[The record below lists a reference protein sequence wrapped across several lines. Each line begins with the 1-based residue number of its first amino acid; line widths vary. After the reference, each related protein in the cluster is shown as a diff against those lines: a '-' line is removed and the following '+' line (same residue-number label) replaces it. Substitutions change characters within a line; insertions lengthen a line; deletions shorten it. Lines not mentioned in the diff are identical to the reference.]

1 MSESRRCKKMEQEN
15 KKTEQK
21 NKKAKKVN
29 KRKSLLNRPLTQNEK
44 VLLSIL
50 GIALIIFLGNYFI
63 LTPQAA
69 KITELETKKYDLDTQ
84 IEEIN
89 TMMKK
94 EADIKKEW
102 QMLERERNEILKN
115 YFPALDQAQI
125 IYLLN
130 DLLPYDN
137 VEISDFSF
145 SEPATETIGQT
156 DVKRM
161 DVTIPFKSNYDGM
174 LELVSTIKQSPRRM
188 SIENLSMDRIDDE
201 EVSGN
206 LSFKVYSLEG
216 LVEEDPNVIFVDI
229 ANNSEYNSIIDSFEG
244 FATSAGNG
252 ENGNAPEEGGAN
264 GETGTT
270 PGESEGAIEVKGDII
285 NDFEVKNYFFIP
297 SHEYVSGNTMASTI
311 KQSGK
316 YSARLEYN
324 IIALQDENRVYLD
337 MINQKIQ
344 LNYPPEKLSLWVY
357 SFAYSPG
364 NLGVRLVTNNG
375 DDIHLN
381 IQEGIS
387 WLGWKNIDINL
398 PNELSMYPIN
408 ITSIYYE
415 VPKNTDDFGVI
426 LFDKLE
432 VFYPHHYESEGVEVS
447 EYFFYKVVSGDTV
460 VDISRRFY
468 GTTDYKNEIMEN
480 NNISS
485 GEILAPGR
493 ILVLKKR

>member
-1 MSESRRCKKMEQEN
+1 M
-15 KKTEQK
+15 EQK
-21 NKKAKKVN
+21 NKKASKS
-29 KRKSLLNRPLTQNEK
+29 RSLLKRPLTQNEK

-50 GIALIIFLGNYFI
+50 GIALVVFLGNYFV

-69 KITELETKKYDLDTQ
+69 KISELETKKNDLDLQ

-89 TMMKK
+89 TMMKR
-94 EADIKKEW
+94 EAEIKKEW
-102 QMLERERNEILKN
+102 GMLERERNEILKN

-130 DLLPYDN
+130 DLLPYDD

-145 SEPATETIGQT
+145 SQPTTETIGDT

-161 DVTIPFKSNYDGM
+161 DITIPFKSSYDGM
-174 LELVSTIKQSPRRM
+174 LELVSTVKGSPRRM
-188 SIENLSMDRIDDE
+188 AIENLSMDRLDDKS
-201 EVSGN
+201 VSGN

-216 LVEEDPNVIFVDI
+216 LVDEDPNVIYVDI
-229 ANNSEYNSIIDSFEG
+229 ADNSDNNNIIDSFES
-244 FATSAGNG
+244 FASPTENEENGGSTGTGGTSG
-252 ENGNAPEEGGAN
+252 ENGSNGNNGG
-264 GETGTT
+264 GSGST
-270 PGESEGAIEVKGDII
+270 PGGSEAETEIKGDII

-297 SHEYVSGNTMASTI
+297 SHEYTSGNVMPSTI

-324 IIALQDENRVYLD
+324 IISLQEENRVYVD
-337 MINQKIQ
+337 ITNQKIQ
-344 LNYPPEKLSLWVY
+344 FNYSPEKLSFWVY

-364 NLGVRLVTNNG
+364 NIGLRITTNNG
-375 DDIHLN
+375 DAMHIKV
-381 IQEGIS
+381 QEGIS
-387 WLGWKNIDINL
+387 WLGWKNLSVDL
-398 PNELSMYPIN
+398 PKELSLYPIK

-415 VPKNTDDFGVI
+415 VPQNTDDFGVI

-432 VFYPHHYESEGVEVS
+432 VFYPHHYETEGQELS
-447 EYFFYKVVSGDTV
+447 EYFFYKVVTGDTIT
-460 VDISRRFY
+460 DISRRFY
-468 GTTDYKNEIMEN
+468 GTTDYKNEIMKN

-485 GEILAPGR
+485 GDVIVPGR

>member
-1 MSESRRCKKMEQEN
+1 MEQEN

-44 VLLSIL
+44 VLLAIL

-145 SEPATETIGQT
+145 SEPATETIGDT

-174 LELVSTIKQSPRRM
+174 LELVSTIKESPRRM

-201 EVSGN
+201 DVSGN

-229 ANNSEYNSIIDSFEG
+229 ADNSEDNNIIDSFEG

-252 ENGNAPEEGGAN
+252 ENGNVPEESGAN
-264 GETGTT
+264 GETPGSGETGTT
-270 PGESEGAIEVKGDII
+270 PGESEGEIEVKGDII

-297 SHEYVSGNTMASTI
+297 SHEYVSGNTLNSTI

-337 MINQKIQ
+337 MTNQKIQ
-344 LNYPPEKLSLWVY
+344 LNYSPEKLSLWVY

-387 WLGWKNIDINL
+387 WLGWKNINIDI
-398 PNELSMYPIN
+398 PKELSLYPIN

-432 VFYPHHYESEGVEVS
+432 VFYPHHYETEGVETS
-447 EYFFYKVVSGDTV
+447 EYFFYKVESGDTV

-468 GTTDYKNEIMEN
+468 GTTDYKNEIMKN

>member
-1 MSESRRCKKMEQEN
+1 MEQRNN
-15 KKTEQK
+15 KP
-21 NKKAKKVN
+21 N
-29 KRKSLLNRPLTQNEK
+29 KRKPRLNRPLTQNEK

-63 LTPQAA
+63 LTPQAE
-69 KITELETKKYDLDTQ
+69 KLSELETKKDDLDIQ

-89 TMMKK
+89 TLMKK
-94 EADIKKEW
+94 ESDIKKEW

-130 DLLPYDN
+130 DLLPYDK

-145 SEPATETIGQT
+145 SQPASETIGET

-161 DVTIPFKSNYDGM
+161 DVTIPFKSDYDGM
-174 LELVSTIKQSPRRM
+174 LELVSVIKESPRRM
-188 SIENLSMDRIDDE
+188 SIENLSMDRIDDK

-216 LVEEDPNVIFVDI
+216 LVDENPNVIFVDI
-229 ANNSEYNSIIDSFEG
+229 ADNSENNNIIDSFEG
-244 FATSAGNG
+244 FTTTAGNS
-252 ENGNAPEEGGAN
+252 ENGNSSEEGGTN
-264 GETGTT
+264 GGTSNSGETGTT
-270 PGESEGAIEVKGDII
+270 PGESEGAVEIKGDII
-285 NDFEVKNYFFIP
+285 NDFEVENYFFIP
-297 SHEYVSGNTMASTI
+297 SYEYVSGNTMASTI

-337 MINQKIQ
+337 MTNQKIQ
-344 LNYPPEKLSLWVY
+344 LNYSPEKMSLWVY

-364 NLGVRLVTNNG
+364 NVGIRLVTNNG
-375 DDIHLN
+375 DAIHLK

-387 WLGWKNIDINL
+387 WLGWKNLNIDL
-398 PNELSMYPIN
+398 PKELSLYPIK

-432 VFYPHHYESEGVEVS
+432 VFYPHHYESEGSEIS

-468 GTTDYKNEIMEN
+468 GTTEYKNEIMKN

>member
-1 MSESRRCKKMEQEN
+1 
-15 KKTEQK
+15 
-21 NKKAKKVN
+21 
-29 KRKSLLNRPLTQNEK
+29 
-44 VLLSIL
+44 
-50 GIALIIFLGNYFI
+50 
-63 LTPQAA
+63 
-69 KITELETKKYDLDTQ
+69 
-84 IEEIN
+84 
-89 TMMKK
+89 
-94 EADIKKEW
+94 
-102 QMLERERNEILKN
+102 
-115 YFPALDQAQI
+115 
-125 IYLLN
+125 
-130 DLLPYDN
+130 
-137 VEISDFSF
+137 
-145 SEPATETIGQT
+145 
-156 DVKRM
+156 
-161 DVTIPFKSNYDGM
+161 
-174 LELVSTIKQSPRRM
+174 M